1 MSKAIEIKIPRTM
14 STQHPDNALI
24 PFFANNAVLKGDD
37 EIKEAFYAF
46 SNLGIEEIMWDAEG
60 KEADDFVIRKLI
72 TDYQSF
78 FEKHRIGKDI
88 FITIRIPNPQYEKA
102 EAKILLETLES
113 VPRSYDTAKLF
124 YGNGNYPPIF
134 EVIVPMADE
143 EIIKKIYDYY
153 KNIVIGKEN
162 FKFLDGNSLTVED
175 WIGEF
180 NPKRI
185 NVIPL
190 FEDIPSMLNADK
202 TLKAYL
208 KGKDVK
214 YQRVFLARSDPAM
227 NHSSVAVIL
236 ALHIALERLYRL
248 QEELN
253 LPIYPILGSGS
264 APFRGRLTPQTVD
277 YILSKYPSIATFT
290 IQSAF
295 KYDFPVAEVQEAIK
309 KINQTPIGKPIP
321 VENTERAIKIIK
333 KISKEY
339 QRQIQI
345 LAPLINDI
353 AKFVP
358 SRRMRKLH
366 TGLFGYSR
374 ELKKGVSLPRVISFC
389 AVLYSIGLPPD
400 IIGINAL
407 TEEEREIVRDI
418 YPRFD
423 DGLKETLSFWN
434 PEVLKIIPAKLRGD
448 IKSIV
453 DGFEFETNK
462 AHLELSSELIENI
475 KHRKLGTNMTDLII
489 RSGIVRGFLG

>member
-1 MSKAIEIKIPRTM
+1 MNKLNIKIPRTL

-78 FEKHRIGKDI
+78 FEKKRLGKDI

-113 VPRSYDTAKLF
+113 IPRSYDTAKLF
-124 YGNGNYPPIF
+124 YGNGTYPPIF

-143 EIIKKIYDYY
+143 QIIRKIYDYY

-162 FKFLDGNSLTVED
+162 FKFLDGKNLTVEE

-190 FEDIPSMLNADK
+190 FEDIPSMLSADK
-202 TLKAYL
+202 TLRSYL
-208 KGKDVK
+208 KGKDVD

-236 ALHIALERLYRL
+236 ALHITLDRLGKLEY
-248 QEELN
+248 ELG
-253 LPIYPILGSGS
+253 LPIYPMLGSGS
-264 APFRGRLTPQTVD
+264 APFRGHLIPSNVD

-295 KYDFPVAEVQEAIK
+295 KYDFPVADVQEAIK

-321 VENTERAIKIIK
+321 VENPERALKVIK

-339 QRQIQI
+339 QRQIQL
-345 LAPLINDI
+345 LAPLINEVS
-353 AKFVP
+353 KFVP

-389 AVLYSIGLPPD
+389 AVLYSMGLPPD
-400 IIGINAL
+400 IIGLNAL
-407 TEEEREIVRDI
+407 SEEDKEVIRDI
-418 YPRFD
+418 YPNFD
-423 DGLKETLSFWN
+423 NSIKETLSMWN
-434 PEVLKIIPAKLRGD
+434 PEVLKIIPSKLKPV

-453 DGFEFETNK
+453 DGYEFEENK
-462 AHLELSSELIENI
+462 AHSELSTELVTLLQN
-475 KHRKLGTNMTDLII
+475 RKFGTPITDLII
-489 RSGIVRGFLG
+489 RSGLVRKFLG